1 VNASSNEHEYD
12 DIRIGPHEE
21 FLELCALWTSGALS
35 EADRQKLGSHLA
47 VCPECRKAKQQFEE
61 ITDHAIPVI
70 GAGQLED
77 EDVVLDEPFWSSER
91 AESSFLARL
100 RREELE
106 YEPVKRDAL
115 SRADVF
121 RLSAAA
127 TWRNVWTL
135 YAAGILLAI
144 TLGLCAYDAGIKHER
159 HSSALAASI
168 GQHQPTEQSR
178 RLDEIQHEANLAEA
192 QIRDRD
198 VLIANLRRKIQL
210 KTSELNLFRFRQDQL
225 TNELHIR
232 EQRAE
237 TSAQHRDELQEQY
250 DTLQKHLLSLQDDL
264 DSARQEVSEAIA
276 NKAELQGKVNDL
288 TQVLKDRDSTVAEQD
303 ELLSHDRDI
312 RELIG
317 ARDLH
322 VAEVYDIAQTGE
334 TQKPYGRVFY
344 TEGKSLIFYAYDLDQ
359 SRHPKGAN
367 IFQAWG
373 RRGTD
378 WKQALNLGIFYEDNA
393 SKKRWILKFD
403 DAKMLAQI
411 DAVFVTVEPRGGS
424 QKPSSK
430 PLLFAYLNTK
440 PNHP

>member
-1 VNASSNEHEYD
+1 MNVSSNGHDQGEH
-12 DIRIGPHEE
+12 RMGPHEE

-35 EADRQKLGSHLA
+35 NADQQRLDSHLA
-47 VCPECRKAKQQFEE
+47 VCSECREAKQQFEE
-61 ITDHAIPVI
+61 IANHVIPAI
-70 GAGQLED
+70 GAEQLED
-77 EDVVLDEPFWSSER
+77 QGLVSDDPFWSSES

-100 RREELE
+100 RREALE
-106 YEPVKRDAL
+106 HQPVKRDAS

-135 YAAGILLAI
+135 YAAGIVLAI

-159 HSSALAASI
+159 QSSAVAASI
-168 GQHQPTEQSR
+168 GQHQLTVQSR
-178 RLDEIQHEANLAEA
+178 RLDEIKHEADLAEA
-192 QIRDRD
+192 QLRDRD
-198 VLIANLRRKIQL
+198 VLITDLRRKIGL
-210 KTSELNLFRFRQDQL
+210 RTSELNLYRSRQDQL
-225 TNELHIR
+225 TIELRMR
-232 EQRAE
+232 EQKAE
-237 TSAQHRDELQEQY
+237 ISAHHRDELQDQY
-250 DTLQKHLLSLQDDL
+250 DTLQKHLLSLQADL
-264 DSARQEVSEAIA
+264 DSARQEVSDAITT
-276 NKAELQGKVNDL
+276 KAELQGKVNNL
-288 TQVLKDRDSTVAEQD
+288 AKLLKDRDSTIAEQD

-334 TQKPYGRVFY
+334 TQKPYGRVFF
-344 TEGKSLIFYAYDLDQ
+344 TKGKSLIFYAYDLDQ
-359 SRHPKGAN
+359 SRHTKGAN

-403 DAKMLAQI
+403 DPKMLAQI

-424 QKPSSK
+424 QKPSGN
-430 PLLFAYLNTK
+430 PLLFAYLKTE

>member
-1 VNASSNEHEYD
+1 MTTGHDQGELGMN
-12 DIRIGPHEE
+12 PHEE

-35 EADRQKLGSHLA
+35 DADRQKLDSHLA
-47 VCPECRKAKQQFEE
+47 ICSECREVKDQFEE
-61 ITDHAIPVI
+61 IANHAIPAI

-77 EDVVLDEPFWSSER
+77 HGLVSDDPFWSSES
-91 AESSFLARL
+91 AESSFLVRL
-100 RREELE
+100 RREALE
-106 YEPVKRDAL
+106 HQPVKRDAP

-121 RLSAAA
+121 HLSAAA

-135 YAAGILLAI
+135 YAVGILLAI
-144 TLGLCAYDAGIKHER
+144 TLGLCAYDAGIRHER
-159 HSSALAASI
+159 QSSAVAASI
-168 GQHQPTEQSR
+168 RQHQPTEQSR
-178 RLDEIQHEANLAEA
+178 RLDEIQHEADLAEA
-192 QIRDRD
+192 RIRDRD
-198 VLIANLRRKIQL
+198 VLIADLRRKIEL
-210 KTSELNLFRFRQDQL
+210 RTSELNLYRSRQDQL
-225 TNELHIR
+225 TTELRMR
-232 EQRAE
+232 EQGAE
-237 TSAQHRDELQEQY
+237 ISAHQRDELQDQY
-250 DTLQKHLLSLQDDL
+250 DTLQKQLLALQADI
-264 DSARQEVSEAIA
+264 DSARQEVAQAIA

-288 TQVLKDRDSTVAEQD
+288 TQLLKDRDLTIAEQD

-334 TQKPYGRVFY
+334 TQKPYGRVFF
-344 TEGKSLIFYAYDLDQ
+344 TKGKSLIFYAYDLDQ

-373 RRGTD
+373 RRGAD

-403 DAKMLAQI
+403 DPKMLAQI
-411 DAVFVTVEPRGGS
+411 DAVFVTVEPSGGS

-430 PLLFAYLNTK
+430 PLLFAYLNTE

>member
-1 VNASSNEHEYD
+1 MNVSSNGHDQGEHGM
-12 DIRIGPHEE
+12 GPHEE
-21 FLELCALWTSGALS
+21 FLELCALWTSGKLS
-35 EADRQKLGSHLA
+35 NADQQRLASHLA
-47 VCPECRKAKQQFEE
+47 FCSECREAKQQFEE
-61 ITDHAIPVI
+61 IANHVIPAI
-70 GAGQLED
+70 GADQLED
-77 EDVVLDEPFWSSER
+77 QGLVSDDPFWSSES

-100 RREELE
+100 RREALE
-106 YEPVKRDAL
+106 HQPVKRDAP

-121 RLSAAA
+121 RVSAAA

-135 YAAGILLAI
+135 YGAGILLAI
-144 TLGLCAYDAGIKHER
+144 TLGVCAYDAGIRHER
-159 HSSALAASI
+159 QSSAVAASI
-168 GQHQPTEQSR
+168 RQDQTTAQSR
-178 RLDEIQHEANLAEA
+178 RLDEIQHEADRAEA

-198 VLIANLRRKIQL
+198 VLIADLRRKIQL
-210 KTSELNLFRFRQDQL
+210 RTSELNLFRSRQDQL
-225 TNELHIR
+225 TTELRMR
-232 EQRAE
+232 EQGAE
-237 TSAQHRDELQEQY
+237 ISAHQRDELQDQY
-250 DTLQKHLLSLQDDL
+250 DTLQKQLLSLQADI
-264 DSARQEVSEAIA
+264 DSARQEVARAIA

-288 TQVLKDRDSTVAEQD
+288 TQLLKNRDSTVAEQD

-378 WKQALNLGIFYEDNA
+378 WQQALNLGIFYEDNA

-403 DAKMLAQI
+403 DPKMLAQI